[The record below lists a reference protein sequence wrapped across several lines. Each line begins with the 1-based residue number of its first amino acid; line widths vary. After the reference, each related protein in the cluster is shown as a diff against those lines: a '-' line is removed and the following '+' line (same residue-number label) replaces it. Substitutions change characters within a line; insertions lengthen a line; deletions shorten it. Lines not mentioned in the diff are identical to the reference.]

1 MAEYEHQHE
10 HDDDE
15 HDHDDGDDDHDD
27 DHDDDNDGD
36 HDDHD
41 DDDDDDHDDHD
52 EDRDGDDH
60 DEDDHDEDDHDEEE
74 GHCSGPMGMVHCIIA
89 DFGGDDECIDKTEFV
104 KAWEEVGMKT
114 QPETQFFDVIEMMG
128 GCIDEEAMMEILVN
142 FEEACPPGEVT
153 VEK

>member
-15 HDHDDGDDDHDD
+15 NDHDDGDDDHDD
-27 DHDDDNDGD
+27 DHDDD
-36 HDDHD
+36 
-41 DDDDDDHDDHD
+41 DDDHDDHD
-52 EDRDGDDH
+52 EDRDGDDHDEDDHDEDDH

-114 QPETQFFDVIEMMG
+114 QPETQFFDMIEMMG